1 MAKIDVKTLDNKKV
15 KQIDLNDKI
24 FTSKP
29 NAALLWESV
38 RHHLAGL
45 RRGTHSTKTRADV
58 RGGGAKPW
66 KQKGTGRARHGS
78 IRSPLWRHGG
88 VAHGPHPRNYSY
100 SMPKKVMLGA
110 LRSALSVKFQD
121 SKLSVID
128 QLTVAAPKTKELA
141 RKLKTLSS
149 DKKLLIINHERN
161 LNLEL
166 SSRNLT
172 GVKLVLNNEVRPYD
186 LLNHGTVL
194 FSETAILRLQ
204 EVLA

>member
-15 KQIDLNDKI
+15 REIDLNDKI

-29 NAALLWESV
+29 NAGLLWEAV

-45 RRGTHSTKTRADV
+45 RRGTHYTKTRSEV

-78 IRSPLWRHGG
+78 NRSPIWRHGG
-88 VAHGPHPRNYSY
+88 IAHGPHPRDYSY
-100 SMPKKVMLGA
+100 KMAKKVMLGA

-128 QLTVAAPKTKELA
+128 QLKVETPKTKELA
-141 RKLKTLSS
+141 KKLKILSA
-149 DKKLLIINHERN
+149 DKKLLIINHERD

-166 SSRNLT
+166 SSRNLD

-194 FSETAILRLQ
+194 FSEAAILRLQ
-204 EVLA
+204 EALI

>member
-1 MAKIDVKTLDNKKV
+1 VAKIDVKTLDNKKV
-15 KQIDLNDKI
+15 REIDLNDKI

-29 NAALLWESV
+29 NAGLLWEAV

-45 RRGTHSTKTRADV
+45 RRGTHSTKTRSEV

-78 IRSPLWRHGG
+78 NRSPIWRHGG
-88 VAHGPHPRNYSY
+88 IAHGPHPRDYSY
-100 SMPKKVMLGA
+100 KMAKKVMLGA

-128 QLTVAAPKTKELA
+128 QLKVETPKTKELA
-141 RKLKTLSS
+141 KKLKILSA
-149 DKKLLIINHERN
+149 DKKLLIINHERD

-166 SSRNLT
+166 SSRNLD

-194 FSETAILRLQ
+194 FSEAAILRLQ
-204 EVLA
+204 EALI

>member
-15 KQIDLNDKI
+15 REIDLNDKI

-29 NAALLWESV
+29 NAGLLWEAV

-45 RRGTHSTKTRADV
+45 RRGTHSTKTRSEV

-78 IRSPLWRHGG
+78 NRSPIWRHGG
-88 VAHGPHPRNYSY
+88 IAHGPHPRDYSY
-100 SMPKKVMLGA
+100 KMAKKVMLGA

-128 QLTVAAPKTKELA
+128 QLKVETPKTKELA
-141 RKLKTLSS
+141 KKLKILSA
-149 DKKLLIINHERN
+149 DKKLLIINHERD

-166 SSRNLT
+166 SSRNLD

-194 FSETAILRLQ
+194 FSEAAILRLQ
-204 EVLA
+204 EALI